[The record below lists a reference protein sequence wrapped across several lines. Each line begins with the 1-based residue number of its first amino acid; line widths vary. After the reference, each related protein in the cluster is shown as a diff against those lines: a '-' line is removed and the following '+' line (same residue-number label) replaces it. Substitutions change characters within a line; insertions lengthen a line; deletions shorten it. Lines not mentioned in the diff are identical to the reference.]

1 MGPEMQ
7 RSPSLLCLAPQVLST
22 LEWDGDALRDEGE
35 DPGKA
40 LLVLMLM
47 LFSPHFRGGSS
58 SSGLGG
64 R

>member
-7 RSPSLLCLAPQVLST
+7 KSPSLLRSAPQVLST
-22 LEWDGDALRDEGE
+22 LERDGDALRDEWE

-40 LLVLMLM
+40 LLVVMLM
-47 LFSPHFRGGSS
+47 PFSAHLREGSS